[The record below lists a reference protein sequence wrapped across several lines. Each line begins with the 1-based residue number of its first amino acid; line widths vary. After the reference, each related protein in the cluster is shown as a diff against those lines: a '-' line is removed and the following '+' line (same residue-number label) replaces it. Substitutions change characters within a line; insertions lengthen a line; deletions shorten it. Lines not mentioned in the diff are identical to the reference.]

1 MSTGESQ
8 RILIVGVGGQG
19 VVFTS
24 KVIGGAF
31 MDSDMY
37 VAMSEVHG
45 MAQRGGVVTCHMCA
59 GDLHSPI
66 IGEGEADIL
75 LSFEPIE
82 AYRIL
87 GKANPETTIVTNKA
101 MFIPVSV
108 NVGKVKYPDLD
119 NVLSAIKEVSDNFI
133 AFNATRTA
141 SEIGSYVVA
150 SAVMMGALAGTGK
163 LIISTESLREQLLS
177 RVPPKSVEMNENAFN
192 KGFEITKEALSE

>member
-1 MSTGESQ
+1 MSNAGTQ

-31 MDSDMY
+31 MDADIH

-59 GDLHSPI
+59 GDIHSPI

-75 LSFEPIE
+75 MSFEPIE
-82 AYRIL
+82 AYRLL
-87 GKANPETTIVTNKA
+87 GKANPDTTILTNKA

-108 NVGKVKYPDLD
+108 NVGKVKYPDLED
-119 NVLSAIKEVSDNFI
+119 VLSAIREVNDNLI
-133 AFNATRTA
+133 SFNATKTA
-141 SEIGSYVVA
+141 MEIGSHVVA
-150 SAVMMGALAGTGK
+150 SAVMIGALAGTGK
-163 LIISTESLREQLLS
+163 LLISAGSLKEQLLS
-177 RVPPKSVEMNENAFN
+177 RVPSKSVELNEKAFE
-192 KGFEITKEALSE
+192 KGLEITKTGQ